1 MASAQCLEIPHAFGE
16 RPCERLQKLLR
27 LEPHLLC
34 AKAREA
40 QPCGER
46 LPHQLK
52 LHLLQLPLEAIVS
65 PLASPLLQVLV
76 YCGVGVALRL
86 LLVGFPTGRLSYFAT
101 PVPRV
106 AAPRLVAVKVGPV
119 HIVLPN
125 VAQVGKQAPKG
136 DYHFY
141 LLQAPDHVHIRE
153 HGQFPRS
160 LPPPDKSPI
169 VHGVAAG
176 GTGGGE
182 AFGFLLVSASQRHD
196 VQSEPLLR
204 REPVV
209 KATHP
214 FLLLIRSSAP
224 SVRSLAPP
232 AGPRAPRFPFS
243 RAPAPDA

>member
-65 PLASPLLQVLV
+65 PLAAPLLQVLI
-76 YCGVGVALRL
+76 YGGIGVALRL
-86 LLVGFPTGRLSYFAT
+86 LLVGFPTGRLSCFAT

-119 HIVLPN
+119 DVVLPN
-125 VAQVGKQAPKG
+125 SAQEGKHAAKG
-136 DYHFY
+136 GYHFY
-141 LLQAPDHVHIRE
+141 LVQTPRHVHIRE
-153 HGQFPRS
+153 HSQFPCS
-160 LPPPDKSPI
+160 LPPPNESPV
-169 VHGVAAG
+169 VHGVTAAEAG
-176 GTGGGE
+176 GGQ
-182 AFGFLLVSASQRHD
+182 AFGFLLISAS
-196 VQSEPLLR
+196 
-204 REPVV
+204 
-209 KATHP
+209 
-214 FLLLIRSSAP
+214 
-224 SVRSLAPP
+224 
-232 AGPRAPRFPFS
+232 
-243 RAPAPDA
+243 